1 MFLPQRHVSASS
13 CRSSWE
19 PSLLLPSQQMYYGRD
34 LMRTQDPLCHL
45 SDCHIAID
53 KLIPSLLIFHHFINV
68 KDFAGSILNLA
79 PEIGVEGVEVHV
91 RGGWLT
97 CSV

>member
-1 MFLPQRHVSASS
+1 
-13 CRSSWE
+13 
-19 PSLLLPSQQMYYGRD
+19 
-34 LMRTQDPLCHL
+34 MRTQDPMYHL
-45 SDCHIAID
+45 SDCHIAVD
-53 KLIPSLLIFHHFINV
+53 KLIPGLLIFHHFINV
-68 KDFAGSILNLA
+68 KDLTRSILNLI